1 MPKPLFRRVCTSS
14 ITPFHPDGS
23 LEGLCHGSHGW
34 ISGIPSTVPKVHME
48 RMG

>member
-1 MPKPLFRRVCTSS
+1 MPKPLFCGVCASS

-23 LEGLCHGSHGW
+23 REGLWQINLGYE
-34 ISGIPSTVPKVHME
+34 VHME